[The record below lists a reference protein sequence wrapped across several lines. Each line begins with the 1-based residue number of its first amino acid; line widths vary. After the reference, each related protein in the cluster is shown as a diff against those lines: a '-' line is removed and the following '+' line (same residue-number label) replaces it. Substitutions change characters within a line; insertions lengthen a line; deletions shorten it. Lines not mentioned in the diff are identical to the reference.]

1 MAEFRTVAKVEELPE
16 AGGKEVVVDGKR
28 ICLFKLDG
36 EVFATAALCPHKGVP
51 LAVGCVENGAVIC
64 AMHGWEFDLK
74 TGNCRNVAGQEVR
87 TFEVKVDGGVVKLRL
102 RGSFD
107 A

>member
-1 MAEFRTVAKVEELPE
+1 MAMAEFRTVAKIEELPE
-16 AGGKEVVVDGKR
+16 AGGKEVEVDGKR
-28 ICLFKLDG
+28 ICLFKEGD

-74 TGNCRNVAGQEVR
+74 SGNCRNVPGA
-87 TFEVKVDGGVVKLRL
+87 EVKTFPVQVESGMIRVRVG
-102 RGSFD
+102 
-107 A
+107 

>member
-1 MAEFRTVAKVEELPE
+1 MAEFRTVAKVQELPE
-16 AGGKEVVVDGKR
+16 TGGKEVEVDGKR
-28 ICLFKLDG
+28 ICLFKHNG

-74 TGNCRNVAGQEVR
+74 TGNCRNVAGA
-87 TFEVKVDGGVVKLRL
+87 EVKTFPVQVESGMIRVRVG
-102 RGSFD
+102 
-107 A
+107 

>member
-1 MAEFRTVAKVEELPE
+1 MAEFRTVARVEELPE
-16 AGGKEVVVDGKR
+16 VGGKEVEVEGKR
-28 ICLFKLDG
+28 ICLFKHNG

-74 TGNCRNVAGQEVR
+74 TGNCRNVLGH
-87 TFEVKVDGGVVKLRL
+87 EVKTYELKVEDSHIRL
-102 RGSFD
+102 RME
-107 A
+107 

>member
-1 MAEFRTVAKVEELPE
+1 MAMAEFRTVARVEEVPE
-16 AGGKEVVVDGKR
+16 VGGKEVEVDGKR
-28 ICLFKLDG
+28 ICLFKHNG

-74 TGNCRNVAGQEVR
+74 TGHCKNIPGQEVR
-87 TFEVKVDGGVVKLRL
+87 TYEVRIEDEQQVQIKVG
-102 RGSFD
+102 
-107 A
+107 

>member
-1 MAEFRTVAKVEELPE
+1 MAMAEFRTVARVEEVPE
-16 AGGKEVVVDGKR
+16 VGGKEVEVDGKR
-28 ICLFKLDG
+28 ICLFKHNR

-74 TGNCRNVAGQEVR
+74 TGNCRNVAGREVK
-87 TFEVKVDGGVVKLRL
+87 TFEVKVEDGTVKI
-102 RGSFD
+102 SV
-107 A
+107 

>member
-1 MAEFRTVAKVEELPE
+1 MAEFRTVARVEEVPE
-16 AGGKEVVVDGKR
+16 VGGKEVEVDGKR
-28 ICLFKLDG
+28 ICLFKHNG

-74 TGNCRNVAGQEVR
+74 SGNCRNMPGHKVKTFPVQVESGMIRVR
-87 TFEVKVDGGVVKLRL
+87 VG
-102 RGSFD
+102 
-107 A
+107 

>member
-1 MAEFRTVAKVEELPE
+1 MVMAEFRTVARLDELPE
-16 AGGKEVVVDGKR
+16 VGGKEVEVEGKR
-28 ICLFKLDG
+28 ICLFKHNG

-74 TGNCRNVAGQEVR
+74 TGHCKNIPGQEVR
-87 TFEVKVDGGVVKLRL
+87 IYEVRVNEGEVQMMIG
-102 RGSFD
+102 
-107 A
+107 

>member
-28 ICLFKLDG
+28 ICLFKQNG

-74 TGNCRNVAGQEVR
+74 NGNCRNVRGA
-87 TFEVKVDGGVVKLRL
+87 EVKTYLLRVWEGEVQL
-102 RGSFD
+102 LIRQNDS
-107 A
+107 

>member
-1 MAEFRTVAKVEELPE
+1 LPE
-16 AGGKEVVVDGKR
+16 AGGKELAVDGQR
-28 ICLFKLDG
+28 ICLFKYNG

-74 TGNCRNVAGQEVR
+74 TGNCRNVSGR
-87 TFEVKVDGGVVKLRL
+87 EVKTFPVQVERGMIRVRL
-102 RGSFD
+102 G
-107 A
+107 